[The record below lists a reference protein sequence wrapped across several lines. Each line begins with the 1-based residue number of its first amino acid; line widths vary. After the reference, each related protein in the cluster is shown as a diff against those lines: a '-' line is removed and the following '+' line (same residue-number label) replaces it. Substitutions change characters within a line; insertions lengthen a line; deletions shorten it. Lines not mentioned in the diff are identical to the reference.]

1 MAIEWLLST
10 PVVRIRSFH
19 ITTKCYSILYKLL
32 AFFPTVNTP
41 HFLTIKGVEVNAGQT
56 ASFHC
61 TVNGRKR
68 DNFRLWLQVRK
79 RCCYLVFLH
88 CRAKWENQS
97 LGLFRNGASE
107 MHICY
112 LAGPSGLSIFSLIDD
127 SFQTIKLNTG
137 IKIL

>member
-10 PVVRIRSFH
+10 PVVRIRSELSNSDLFISPQNIFCILH
-19 ITTKCYSILYKLL
+19 IVQTF
-32 AFFPTVNTP
+32 AFFPPTVNTP

-79 RCCYLVFLH
+79 RCYLVF
-88 CRAKWENQS
+88 
-97 LGLFRNGASE
+97 FYTSE

-112 LAGPSGLSIFSLIDD
+112 LAGSSGLSFFFFFFL
-127 SFQTIKLNTG
+127 
-137 IKIL
+137 

>member
-10 PVVRIRSFH
+10 PVVRIRSELSNSDLFISPQNIFCILH
-19 ITTKCYSILYKLL
+19 IVQTF
-32 AFFPTVNTP
+32 AFFSPTVNTP

-79 RCCYLVFLH
+79 RCWYVVVF
-88 CRAKWENQS
+88 
-97 LGLFRNGASE
+97 FYTSE

-112 LAGPSGLSIFSLIDD
+112 LAGSSGLSFFFFFSLIDD
-127 SFQTIKLNTG
+127 RFQTIKLNTE